1 MPGGFVHLHIHSNFS
16 FMDGAAPLDAMVA
29 RAAELGMPALALT
42 DHQGLSGSVRFYKAC
57 RAVGIV
63 PIVGCEVV
71 VEAAGLL
78 GEEAD
83 LPPEARLSLPAR
95 VGFGRASAVGFH
107 LTLLARD
114 FEGYRNLCRLL
125 SRAHLRGPDV
135 DSVVRIV
142 ELERFAGGLIGLSGC
157 GNGEVAQ
164 AVASGRPG
172 RARSALRRLAACFE
186 SGDFYVEL
194 VHPMTADAPRLI
206 AGLVKAADDLELP
219 VVATNNVHYLR
230 AADHRLHDVLSSVGA
245 RMALPGP
252 YDRPNAELYL
262 KSPAEMRR
270 LFEGCQRA
278 CDATLEIAA
287 KCRLELPLDQF
298 HFPAAEVPRG
308 ETPYSVLAKESWR
321 GLEYRYRPMTPEAI
335 RRLQHELAL
344 IDQMGFPEY
353 FLVVKEIVDFA
364 RSRGIRYSGRGSAG
378 DSIVS
383 YALRITDADPVRHD
397 LLFERFLNPERR
409 QMPDI
414 DVDFDSARRDEIIDF
429 IYRRFGAE
437 HVAMVATVQTTTAR
451 SAVRLAARSFGLPI
465 DEVNSLSRHLPWVSA
480 RKVREVL
487 ATYPE
492 CRDHPL
498 HQPRYSQILDI
509 AEQFDHT
516 PTHLGTHLGGFII
529 TRDPVASWTPLQW
542 AAKGTVVS
550 QYDKD
555 DVEALGLVKMD
566 ILGLRMHSAIS
577 DCVELARA
585 RVGEEAVPEPF
596 ELVPDDPAVYEM
608 IAKADTVGMFQLESS
623 GQRNLSS
630 RLKSS
635 RFEDIIAQISLF
647 RPGPLEAEM
656 ITPFIRRRHGLEEV
670 TVPHEGMRECL
681 ADSYGVIVYQEQV
694 LLVARAVAGFDL
706 AEADSLRRAMTKG
719 RSREEMERIRGHFLE
734 RALAR
739 DVDPEVASEVF
750 RQLEGFAAYGFNK
763 AHAACFAVVSYA
775 SAWLRTYYPAEFAA
789 AILNNEPMGFYTPRL
804 IVNDARRHGIGILP
818 PHVNASEPDYTV
830 ERDGTAIRIGLK
842 DVHAITRRLLE
853 VIPRERA
860 VRPFRD
866 LSDFLRRTRAE
877 LPACESL
884 IRIGA
889 LDGLGVTEA
898 GRPPTRDELL
908 ALLPEVKAVLA
919 REGVAGDDTL
929 CLAPAPTRPAEDSS
943 HASGWSP
950 ARRLSAE
957 LELVGLSLTDHPLG
971 LAATDLEARGVT
983 WADGLRDLPDR
994 TKVRVCGVRERA
1006 QTPRTR
1012 SGKRTCFLTLEDPT
1026 GLLDVVVFQDVLD
1039 RVGGVIVKHRAYLI
1053 DGTLQNN
1060 PERGLAIVADDVRPY
1075 VVRTSSGVPVR
1086 LRRGV
1091 PSGPMGP
1098 SLGGAGAREE
1108 ESWEDA
1114 ESLGTDQAAETS
1126 GPYRLERHVDERQTG
1141 GYHRDGQL

>member
-1 MPGGFVHLHIHSNFS
+1 MHLHTHSHFS
-16 FMDGAAPLDAMVA
+16 FMDGAAPLDGLVA
-29 RAAELGMPALALT
+29 RAAELDMPALALT
-42 DHQGLSGSVRFYKAC
+42 DHQGLSGVIRFYSAC
-57 RAVGIV
+57 RAAGIA
-63 PIVGCEVV
+63 PIIGCEVV
-71 VEAAGLL
+71 VEAAGIT

-83 LPPEARLSLPAR
+83 LPPEARLDMPAR
-95 VGFGRASAVGFH
+95 VGFGRASAPGFH

-125 SRAHLRGPDV
+125 SRTHLRGAEVP
-135 DSVVRIV
+135 SIVRLRDLR
-142 ELERFAGGLIGLSGC
+142 ELSGGLIGLSGC
-157 GNGEVAQ
+157 GNGEAPQ
-164 AVASGRPG
+164 AIAMGHPG
-172 RARSALRRLAACFE
+172 RAGAALAHLAECFE
-186 SGDFYVEL
+186 PESFYVEL
-194 VHPMTADAPRLI
+194 VHTLTVASPRVI
-206 AGLVKAADDLELP
+206 SGLVRAADERGLP
-219 VVATNNVHYLR
+219 VVATNDVHYLHAR
-230 AADHRLHDVLSSVGA
+230 DHRLHDVLSAAGA

-252 YDRPNAELYL
+252 YDRPNSELWF
-262 KSPAEMRR
+262 KPAAAMRE
-270 LFEGCQRA
+270 LFAGLERA

-287 KCRLELPLDQF
+287 RCAGFELPLGEF
-298 HFPAAEVPRG
+298 HFPGADIPAG

-321 GLEYRYRPMTPEAI
+321 GLERRYQPMTPEAI

-364 RSRGIRYSGRGSAG
+364 KRSGIRCSGRGSAG

-383 YALRITDADPVRHD
+383 YALGITDADPVRHD

-429 IYRRFGAE
+429 IYKRFGHE
-437 HVAMVATVQTTTAR
+437 HVAMVATVNTTTAR
-451 SAVRLAARSFGLPI
+451 SAVRIAARAFGLPI
-465 DEVNSLSRHLPWVSA
+465 AEVNSLSRHLPWVSA
-480 RKVREVL
+480 RKIREVL

-498 HQPRYSQILDI
+498 HDPRYASVLEI
-509 AEQFDHT
+509 AERLDRT

-529 TRDPVASWTPLQW
+529 TREPVASWMPLQW

-555 DVEALGLVKMD
+555 DIETLGLVKMD
-566 ILGLRMHSAIS
+566 ILGLRTHSAIS
-577 DCVELARA
+577 QAVELARA
-585 RVGEEAVPEPF
+585 RVGESAVPEPF
-596 ELVPDDPAVYEM
+596 DLVPDDPRVY
-608 IAKADTVGMFQLESS
+608 AQVSSADTVGMFQLESS
-623 GQRNLSS
+623 GQRNLST
-630 RLKSS
+630 RLKPSC
-635 RFEDIIAQISLF
+635 FEDIIAQISLF

-656 ITPFIRRRHGLEEV
+656 IVPFIRRRHGLEPV
-670 TVPHEGMRECL
+670 SVPHEGMRVVL
-681 ADSYGVIVYQEQV
+681 ADTYGVIVYQEQV

-734 RALAR
+734 RALGR
-739 DVDPEVASEVF
+739 GVDAEVAVEVF

-775 SAWLRTYYPAEFAA
+775 TAWLRTYYPAEFAT

-804 IVNDARRHGIGILP
+804 VVNDARRHGISILP
-818 PHVNASEPDYTV
+818 PHVNASDACYTV
-830 ERDGTAIRIGLK
+830 EQEGSAIRVGLR
-842 DVHAITRRLLE
+842 DVHEMTARLLE
-853 VIPRERA
+853 VLPRERA

-866 LSDFLRRTRAE
+866 LADLLRRTRAGVS
-877 LPACESL
+877 AAESL

-889 LDGLGVTEA
+889 LDGLGITEA

-908 ALLPEVKAVLA
+908 VLLPELKAVLA
-919 REGVAGDDTL
+919 REGSAGDDVL
-929 CLAPAPTRPAEDSS
+929 CLAPAPVRAAEDDS
-943 HASGWSP
+943 HVSGWSP

-957 LELVGLSLTDHPLG
+957 LELVGLSLTDHPLA
-971 LAATDLEARGVT
+971 LATADLEGRGVT
-983 WADGLRDLPDR
+983 WARDLHELPDR
-994 TKVRVCGVRERA
+994 SKVRVCGVRERA

-1026 GLLDVVVFQDVLD
+1026 GLLDVVVFSDTLARCGD
-1039 RVGGVIVKHRAYLI
+1039 VIVKHRAYLI

-1060 PERGLAIVADDVRPY
+1060 CERGLAIVAGDIKPY
-1075 VVRTSSGVPVR
+1075 VVRTASGAPVR
-1086 LRRGV
+1086 MRRGV

-1098 SLGGAGAREE
+1098 SLGGAGAPEE
-1108 ESWEDA
+1108 ESWGGA
-1114 ESLGTDQAAETS
+1114 VIAAEERAGWNGS
-1126 GPYRLERHVDERQTG
+1126 GP
-1141 GYHRDGQL
+1141 

>member
-1 MPGGFVHLHIHSNFS
+1 MSSGFVHLHTHSNFS
-16 FMDGAAPLDAMVA
+16 FMDGACELDSLVA
-29 RAAELGMPALALT
+29 RAVELEMPALALT
-42 DHQGLSGSVRFYKAC
+42 DHQGLSGAIRFYKSCKKA
-57 RAVGIV
+57 GIV
-63 PIVGCEVV
+63 PIVGCEIA
-71 VEAAGLL
+71 VEAAGVL

-83 LPPEARLSLPAR
+83 LPPEARLELPAS
-95 VGFGRASAVGFH
+95 VGFGRASAASFH
-107 LTLLARD
+107 LTVLVRD
-114 FEGYRNLCRLL
+114 FGGYRNLCQLL
-125 SRAHLRGPDV
+125 SRTHLRGPDV
-135 DSVVRIV
+135 PSIV
-142 ELERFAGGLIGLSGC
+142 SLRDLRQFSEGLIGLSGC
-157 GNGEVAQ
+157 GNGEA
-164 AVASGRPG
+164 ACAIAARRPG
-172 RARSALRRLAACFE
+172 RAREALRRLSACFE
-186 SGDFYVEL
+186 PGSFYVEL
-194 VHPMTADAPRLI
+194 VHPLTAEGPRLLS
-206 AGLVKAADDLELP
+206 GLISVADDLGLP

-230 AADHRLHDVLSSVGA
+230 SPDHRLHDVLASVGA

-252 YDRPNAELYL
+252 YDRPNAELWL
-262 KSPAEMRR
+262 KPSAAMRELFSGAE
-270 LFEGCQRA
+270 RA

-287 KCRLELPLDQF
+287 KCQLELPLGEF
-298 HFPAAEVPRG
+298 HFPGADIPAG

-321 GLEYRYRPMTPEAI
+321 GLERRYHPMTPEAI

-364 RSRGIRYSGRGSAG
+364 KQSGIRCSGRGSAG

-383 YALRITDADPVRHD
+383 YALGITDADPVRYD

-429 IYRRFGAE
+429 IYRRFGHE

-465 DEVNSLSRHLPWVSA
+465 AEVNALSRHLPWVSA
-480 RKVREVL
+480 RKIREAL
-487 ATYPE
+487 DTYPE

-498 HQPRYSQILDI
+498 HQPRYSQIVEI

-555 DVEALGLVKMD
+555 DIEALGLVKMD

-577 DCVELARA
+577 EATELARA
-585 RVGEEAVPEPF
+585 RMGEEAVPEPF
-596 ELVPDDPAVYEM
+596 ELTPDDPRVYEQ
-608 IAKADTVGMFQLESS
+608 IASADTVGMFQLESS
-623 GQRNLSS
+623 GQRNLST

-656 ITPFIRRRHGLEEV
+656 ITPFIRRRHGLEPV
-670 TVPHEGMRECL
+670 TVVHEGMRECL

-694 LLVARAVAGFDL
+694 LLVARAVAGFGL

-734 RALAR
+734 RALQR
-739 DVDPEVASEVF
+739 GVEPEVAQEVF

-775 SAWLRTYYPAEFAA
+775 SAWLHTYYPAEFAA
-789 AILNNEPMGFYTPRL
+789 AILNNEPMGFYSPRL
-804 IVNDARRHGIGILP
+804 IVNDARRHGMAILA
-818 PHVNASEPDYTV
+818 PHINASEARYTV
-830 ERDGTAIRIGLK
+830 EQEGAAIRVGLR
-842 DVHAITRRLLE
+842 DVHAITGRLLE
-853 VIPRERA
+853 IIPRERT

-866 LSDFLRRTRAE
+866 LTDFLRRTRAE
-877 LPACESL
+877 ISATESL

-889 LDGLGVTEA
+889 LDGLGITEA
-898 GRPPTRDELL
+898 GRPPTRDEQL
-908 ALLPEVKAVLA
+908 ALLPEIKAVLA
-919 REGVAGDDTL
+919 REGSAGDDVL
-929 CLAPAPTRPAEDSS
+929 CLAPAPVRPAEDSC
-943 HASGWSP
+943 HPSGWSP

-957 LELVGLSLTDHPLG
+957 LELVGLSLTDHPLA
-971 LAATDLEARGVT
+971 LAATDLETHGVT
-983 WADGLRDLPDR
+983 WARDLHTLPDR

-1026 GLLDVVVFQDVLD
+1026 GLLDVVVFEDVLNRTGD
-1039 RVGGVIVKHRAYLI
+1039 VIVKHRSYLI
-1053 DGTLQNN
+1053 EGTLQNN
-1060 PERGLAIVADDVRPY
+1060 CERGLAIVASTVRPY
-1075 VVRTSSGVPVR
+1075 VVRTASGSPVR

-1091 PSGPMGP
+1091 ASGPLGP
-1098 SLGGAGAREE
+1098 SIGGSGAPEE
-1108 ESWEDA
+1108 ESWA
-1114 ESLGTDQAAETS
+1114 AAEAFAAEERENWGRRGTS
-1126 GPYRLERHVDERQTG
+1126 
-1141 GYHRDGQL
+1141 